1 MSFNELSDDDT
12 DTTSANQMISK
23 FDFLRISL
31 TEKRVFPYPLP
42 CVLHQ
47 ILEQVSSQVRD
58 EVGALVYGNQ
68 LTVRGGASD
77 DAGLPESLLQWL
89 SQRYVSGADL
99 QASLASLELSILQNI
114 SLQLEEPRSEDTVRE
129 AVLHTAETAVAAVTQ
144 EVGRGPSHC
153 GPYD

>member
-1 MSFNELSDDDT
+1 MFFNELSDDDT
-12 DTTSANQMISK
+12 DTTSANQLNSK

-31 TEKRVFPYPLP
+31 TETLRVFPYPLS
-42 CVLHQ
+42 CVLRQ
-47 ILEQVSSQVRD
+47 ISEQVSSQVRD
-58 EVGALVYGNQ
+58 EVRALVYGNQ
-68 LTVRGGASD
+68 LMVRGGASE

-114 SLQLEEPRSEDTVRE
+114 SLQLEQLEEPRSEDTVRE
-129 AVLHTAETAVAAVTQ
+129 AVLHAAETAVAAVTQ
-144 EVGRGPSHC
+144 EVGT